1 MKYIITILIFFSFQA
16 MGRNTG
22 QTEITTDDGIEVFNK
37 EKYYL
42 LKTNVKIISDEYVLN
57 ADLVKAYFNKDLYDI
72 TRIFS
77 DGNVTLISSKGIKAS
92 GEKID
97 FNLINE
103 DLQIFGKNS
112 LFINNELNMTSDKEI
127 KINNTTGNFKING
140 PNSRLKTNNID
151 ITGYLIK
158 GKFTQLENVN
168 EVELLN
174 VEDETQINIKT
185 ETLDMYALR
194 AEYDKKNNII
204 ELFDNVKILRD
215 NESISGNYAKI
226 NTLTESYKVTSKKSE
241 KVKVLLNKTNE

>member
-1 MKYIITILIFFSFQA
+1 MKYIITILIFFSFQTI
-16 MGRNTG
+16 GRESG

-92 GEKID
+92 GEIID

-112 LFINNELNMTSDKEI
+112 LFTNNEIIMTSDKEI
-127 KINNTTGNFKING
+127 KINNITGNFLING
-140 PNSRLKTNNID
+140 PDSRLKSDTID

-158 GKFTQLENVN
+158 GKFSQIENIN
-168 EVELLN
+168 EVELLY

-185 ETLDMYALR
+185 KTLDMYALR
-194 AEYDKKNNII
+194 ADYDKKINII
-204 ELFDNVKILRD
+204 ELFDNVKIYRD
-215 NESISGNYAKI
+215 NESILGDYAKI
-226 NTLTESYKVTSKKSE
+226 NTLTESYKVTSRESG
-241 KVKVLLNKTNE
+241 KVKVLLNKTDE

>member
-1 MKYIITILIFFSFQA
+1 MKFLIIIFILYSLQTI
-16 MGRNTG
+16 GRETG

-42 LKTNVKIISDEYVLN
+42 LKTNVKIISDEYELN

-72 TRIFS
+72 TRISS

-97 FNLINE
+97 FDIVNE

-140 PNSRLKTNNID
+140 PNSRLKTNKID
-151 ITGYLIK
+151 ITGYLIE

-168 EVELLN
+168 EVELLY
-174 VEDETQINIKT
+174 VEDKTQLNIKT

-194 AEYDKKNNII
+194 ADYNKKINII
-204 ELFDNVKILRD
+204 
-215 NESISGNYAKI
+215 
-226 NTLTESYKVTSKKSE
+226 
-241 KVKVLLNKTNE
+241 